1 MRQKDIAHN
10 IWSKIKQMGGMY
22 LAAGFPVTVFWSKKN
37 NRAQKEDFQL
47 HIFQYV
53 GEWDKKIE
61 KMERE
66 QARK

>member
-1 MRQKDIAHN
+1 M
-10 IWSKIKQMGGMY
+10 
-22 LAAGFPVTVFWSKKN
+22 
-37 NRAQKEDFQL
+37 EDFQL

-61 KMERE
+61 KRERE